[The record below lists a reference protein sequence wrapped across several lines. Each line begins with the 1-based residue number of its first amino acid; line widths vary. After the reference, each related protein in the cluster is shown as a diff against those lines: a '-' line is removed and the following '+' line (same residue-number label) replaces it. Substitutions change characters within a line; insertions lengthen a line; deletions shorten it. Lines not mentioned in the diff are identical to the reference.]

1 MDQNNRPHSRKKTV
15 SSGTAQVGKGQKVN
29 LPGSSGGA
37 MGNRPGASPRRPAG
51 YSNRPQG
58 SFGSQNAANYTNA
71 QRSSGIGLLG
81 LLGNKKI
88 LTLIILVVLAL
99 FLLKTFSGGN
109 AYTLQEM
116 SDNADFVAE
125 DAGYAAQESEVAED
139 TSEAANQ
146 SVAPQAREKRVIPLG
161 GGEDKTTIMVYM
173 CGTDLESQHAMATAD
188 LQEMANA
195 SLSKNV
201 NLLVCTG
208 GCKNWQN
215 NIVSESVNQ
224 IYQVNNGKLR
234 RLEDDFG
241 TKAMVDPSNLTAFIK
256 YCKDEFPA
264 NRNILI
270 MWDHG
275 GGSVTGYGY
284 DEKNRNAGSMNLSKF
299 NDALKNADCIFDWI
313 GFDACLMATLETA
326 LVCNEYADYMVAS
339 EETEPGTGW
348 YYTNW
353 LNSLSKDPSISTLQL
368 TKTLIDDYVGVCKR
382 SSSRAQVTLSVIDL
396 AELQGTVPD
405 SFKSFASSTGKLLRG
420 DDYQQISDARANVRQ
435 FSAAN
440 KLNQI
445 DLIDFANRI
454 DTPEA
459 KALSKALQSCV
470 KYNGSTISKANG
482 VSIYFPYEDLRSM
495 NSAISVYNNLGMD
508 SEYTACIKSFASLES
523 AGQISASSS
532 QTSSYGGDL
541 LGSLLSGGASS
552 TGSPIGSLL
561 GAFANSSGS
570 SSAGSSLDAATV
582 LSLLSAFSGRAMPE
596 ELGWMDTELIAQ
608 NAEKISGN
616 YIDPG
621 RITVTQKDGK
631 NVLSLT
637 EEEWAKIQT
646 VELNIFVDDG
656 SGFIDLGRDNTF
668 EWTDDNDLLL
678 EYDGTWLTVDGHAAA
693 YYLESDTENDDGSWT
708 TVGRIPAKLNGEFV
722 NLQVVFDDEN
732 ESGIIT
738 GATPYYSEGE
748 TNAVA
753 KGGIAVKPG
762 DEIQL
767 LCDYYTYNDAYVGS
781 YTLGDPF
788 TVGSNGLR
796 LTNMKLSGFSNCQA
810 SWRLT
815 DIYGN
820 HYWTPAIEY

>member
-15 SSGTAQVGKGQKVN
+15 SSGTAQVRKGQKIN
-29 LPGSSGGA
+29 APGTFGGTQ
-37 MGNRPGASPRRPAG
+37 GRRPGNPSDFHAVLSNPNAG
-51 YSNRPQG
+51 NH
-58 SFGSQNAANYTNA
+58 ANYST
-71 QRSSGIGLLG
+71 QRSSGSGLFGLLR
-81 LLGNKKI
+81 NKSV
-88 LTLIILVVLAL
+88 LALILVVIVAL
-99 FLLKTFSGGN
+99 FLLKTCSGGS
-109 AYTLQEM
+109 AYMLQEM
-116 SDNADFVAE
+116 TDSADFVAE
-125 DAGYAAQESEVAED
+125 DADYAAQESEIAGD
-139 TSEAANQ
+139 TSASADQ

-161 GGEDKTTIMVYM
+161 SGQDVTTVMVYM
-173 CGTDLESQHAMATAD
+173 CGTDLESQHSMATAD

-195 SLSKNV
+195 TLSKNV

-208 GCKNWQN
+208 GCKKWQN
-215 NIVSESVNQ
+215 NIVSENVNQ
-224 IYQVNNGKLR
+224 IYQVDNGKMR
-234 RLEDDFG
+234 RLVEDFG
-241 TKAMVDPSNLTAFIK
+241 SKSMVDPSNLTAFIK
-256 YCKDEFPA
+256 YCTEEFPA

-284 DEKNRNAGSMNLSKF
+284 DEKNRNAGSMNLGKF
-299 NDALKNADCIFDWI
+299 NDALKNANCVFDWI

-326 LVCNEYADYMVAS
+326 LVCNEYSDYMVAS

-353 LNSLSKDPSISTLQL
+353 LNTLSEDPSISTLQL

-396 AELQGTVPD
+396 AELQGTVPE
-405 SFKSFASSTGKLLRG
+405 SFRSFASSTGNMLKNN
-420 DDYQQISDARANVRQ
+420 DYQQISDARANVRQ
-435 FSAAN
+435 FSASS

-445 DLIDFANRI
+445 DLIDFADRI
-454 DTPEA
+454 NTPEA

-495 NSAISVYNNLGMD
+495 NSAISIYNTLGLD
-508 SEYTACIKSFASLES
+508 AEYTECIKSFASLES
-523 AGQISASSS
+523 AGQITASSS
-532 QTSSYGGDL
+532 QATSYGGDL
-541 LGSLLSGGASS
+541 LGSLLGSS
-552 TGSPIGSLL
+552 SSSSSGSPVGSLL
-561 GAFANSSGS
+561 GAFLNSSGA

-582 LSLLSAFSGRAMPE
+582 LSLLSSFSGRAMPE
-596 ELGWMDTELIAQ
+596 ELRWIDTQLIAQ
-608 NAEKISGN
+608 NAEKISNN

-621 RITVTQKDGK
+621 HIIVTQKDGK

-646 VELNIFVDDG
+646 VEVNLFVDDG
-656 SGFIDLGRDNTF
+656 NGFIDLGRDNTF
-668 EWTDDNDLLL
+668 EWTDNNDLLL
-678 EYDGTWLTVDGHAAA
+678 EFDGTWLTVDGHAAA

-708 TVGRIPAKLNGEFV
+708 TVGRIPAKLNGELV

-738 GATPYYSEGE
+738 GAFPYYDDDE
-748 TNAVA
+748 TDTVP
-753 KGGIAVKPG
+753 KGGIAVKVG

-767 LCDYYTYNDAYVGS
+767 LCDYYTYNDAYEDS
-781 YTLGDPF
+781 YTLGNPF
-788 TVGSNGLR
+788 TVGSEGLS
-796 LTNMKLSGFSNCQA
+796 LNNMKLSGISNCQV

-820 HYWTPAIEY
+820 HYWTPVIEA